1 MSSHDTK
8 NPNGGVNMGHVIEP
22 PDPNSNLLELVLFR
36 DNMQLAWKRVKSNKG
51 APGVD
56 DISIKER
63 KGVKSTFEKGS
74 SLPLTLVEK
83 GVKSTFDPC

>member
-8 NPNGGVNMGHVIEP
+8 NPNGGVSMGHVIEP
-22 PDPNSNLLELVLFR
+22 PDPNSNLLELVLSR
-36 DNMQLAWKRVKSNKG
+36 DNMHLAWKRVKSNKG

-63 KGVKSTFEKGS
+63 KGVKSTFKER
-74 SLPLTLVEK
+74 K